1 MYNLTDHTG
10 DELATLAMGLTELIK
25 DKQQDIE
32 SLLRWDDSELR
43 NMHLTKSRKIL
54 AIYEEHKVHL
64 MTSLAIV
71 AEKEKVL
78 SN

>member
-1 MYNLTDHTG
+1 MYNLTDYSG

-25 DKQQDIE
+25 DKQQDIDA
-32 SLLRWDDSELR
+32 LLRWDESDLR
-43 NMHLTKSRKIL
+43 NTNLTKSRKIL

-64 MTSLAIV
+64 MTALGMV